1 MTIYDIAEKLQVSPA
16 TVSLAL
22 NDDSRIA
29 LKTRRRVNEFA
40 VKAGFRRNEQARN
53 FRLGKTNNVAVVVH
67 NIDNDFWH
75 GIVRAVESG
84 LGDAYNVILCNTEG
98 SLEKERKIFKNLMLR
113 KVDGIIVQPTSHS
126 EEHFIESIK
135 NGIPVVS
142 LEETEHELI
151 SFVKGDDYQAAYQLT
166 RECIRRGHRRIA
178 FLTFRWNSIGLKQ
191 RAKGFLK
198 AIEESGTADTCKV
211 LTSDDLSF
219 ESITEVFRNRI
230 NDFTLILSSD
240 DRLACQMMK
249 FLAKM
254 KLTVP
259 DDMSVIGWNNSS
271 FLDYLNPPL
280 ASVSIPMGKI
290 GSRAASIIL
299 ENLNSNPTVR
309 KSFIPEEVV
318 MRESFRPLHAASG
331 ECGELNWN
339 SGSFTERKRS

>member
-29 LKTRRRVNEFA
+29 LKTRRRINEFA

-75 GIVRAVESG
+75 GIVRAVENG
-84 LGDAYNVILCNTEG
+84 LGEAYNVILCNTEG

-113 KVDGIIVQPTSHS
+113 RVDGIIVQPTTLC
-126 EEHFIESIK
+126 EDHFIESIK

-142 LEETEHELI
+142 LEETAHELI
-151 SFVKGDDYQAAYQLT
+151 SFVKGDDYQAAYGLT

-178 FLTFRWNSIGLKQ
+178 FLTFRWDSIGLRQ
-191 RAKGFLK
+191 REKGFLK
-198 AIEESGTADTCKV
+198 AIEDSGAADTCEV
-211 LTSDDLSF
+211 LTADDLTI
-219 ESITEVFRNRI
+219 ESVTGIFKNRV
-230 NDFTLILSSD
+230 NDFTLVLSSD

-254 KLTVP
+254 KIPVP
-259 DDMSVIGWNNSS
+259 GGMSVIGWNNSS
-271 FLDYLNPPL
+271 FLEYLNPPL
-280 ASVSIPMGKI
+280 ASVSIPMEKI
-290 GSRAASIIL
+290 GDRAASIIL
-299 ENLNSNPTVR
+299 ENLNGKPGVR
-309 KSFIPEEVV
+309 KSFIPEEIV
-318 MRESFRPLHAASG
+318 MRESFRPLYAAES
-331 ECGELNWN
+331 
-339 SGSFTERKRS
+339 